1 MTAQQSLK
9 NKKHIVTPRYIGYT
23 LTHGWAMIMLAFI
36 VLFFTI
42 TIPTVI
48 AFQDARNTLE
58 ENYLISGEA
67 LTAEIEEEYM
77 SSLAEEV
84 FGSIFAFVLVEAFAF
99 GLFAGM
105 HSTSFL
111 HDKTAAGFYHSLPER
126 RSGHYIASLVSALS
140 VFILPLLLN
149 TVFAA
154 LICAA
159 CGAMTETAVT
169 YILKILLIGA
179 LYYIYSVAAAFLAS
193 MLTGTRVMSL
203 IVSLFITNALP
214 VLYFAVT
221 YLMNV
226 RLDYLTT
233 SFWDLPFFCCIYPY
247 ARAYYLATAESYGAY
262 AAKLIIIDVILTAV
276 LFILSYIAYKKRP
289 IERAGTTIIYKWA
302 SNIVKYCVMFVIA
315 LIFAELFSSIG
326 DGGVW
331 VIFGLASGLI
341 LSLMLSNTILNR
353 SVKTMFSGL
362 KGFAVFAVCFLALYI
377 GSYAGMFGWL
387 DYVVPVSDNITVELG
402 WIEYSFEGEEADEL
416 RGILADFVKTID
428 EYDAY
433 DDTEYAEAY
442 EVYDDYISTVYF
454 EGATSEDGFE
464 EEALQSSAAY
474 YLTNQSGY
482 MYLNVTYG
490 DTSDE
495 SLHLTYSYGSF
506 TSGKLLEIVE
516 FLMENANYGVGESTV
531 HEITRMAYYTLDF
544 YVSKSMISECEAF
557 EELIEEYDELTEE
570 ILSGARISMSFYPKT
585 SGEEFTFDFKLKQE
599 PSIGYF
605 YLHANNSS
613 GNMRS
618 NNFPL
623 YVSDMEELTEFFS
636 DDELFIMQA
645 DLETQYGGY
654 YTIVEYDSNSSWK
667 EPFIEIMEAVT
678 EGFSLEE
685 YSAELASSYDYA
697 YVYNKTTKTGEYVT
711 GDDLSELLTC
721 LKRTSYI
728 SDASGSSQATASDDN
743 YAVIVVYKY
752 KTYRGEEVSTLF
764 ITSFLGG
771 MVPDFIE

>member
-1 MTAQQSLK
+1 MIAQQSLK

-126 RSGHYIASLVSALS
+126 RSGHYIASLLSALS
-140 VFILPLLLN
+140 VFVLPLLLN

-169 YILKILLIGA
+169 YILKILLISA

-302 SNIVKYCVMFVIA
+302 SNIVKYCVMFVIT

-387 DYVVPVSDNITVELG
+387 DYVVPVSDNVTVELG
-402 WIEYSFEGEEADEL
+402 WIEYRFEGEEADEL

-433 DDTEYAEAY
+433 DDTEYAE
-442 EVYDDYISTVYF
+442 VYKDDYISTVYF
-454 EGATSEDGFE
+454 DGSTSEDGFDE
-464 EEALQSSAAY
+464 EELQSSAAY
-474 YLTNQSGY
+474 YLTNQNEY

-531 HEITRMAYYTLDF
+531 HEVTRSAYYSLDF
-544 YVSKSMISECEAF
+544 YVSKSIISECEAF

-605 YLHANNSS
+605 FLHANNSN

-618 NNFPL
+618 NCFPL
-623 YVSDMEELTEFFS
+623 YASDMKELTEIFS
-636 DDELFIMQA
+636 DDELFRMNATI
-645 DLETQYGGY
+645 ETQYGES
-654 YTIVEYDSNSSWK
+654 YTIIGYDYSSSWK
-667 EPFIEIMEAVT
+667 ESFIEIMEAVT

-697 YVYNKTTKTGEYVT
+697 YVYNKNTKAGEYVT

-728 SDASGSSQATASDDN
+728 SDYSGSSQAAVSDDN

-752 KTYRGEEVSTLF
+752 KTYRGDEVSTLF

>member
-36 VLFFTI
+36 VLFFTM

-77 SSLAEEV
+77 SSLAEQI

-126 RSGHYIASLVSALS
+126 RSGHYIASLLSALS

-159 CGAMTETAVT
+159 CGAITETAVT
-169 YILKILLIGA
+169 YILKILLIGT
-179 LYYIYSVAAAFLAS
+179 LYYIYSVAAAFLAC

-302 SNIVKYCVMFVIA
+302 SNIVKYCVMFVIT

-341 LSLMLSNTILNR
+341 LSLILSNTILNR

-442 EVYDDYISTVYF
+442 DDYISTVYF
-454 EGATSEDGFE
+454 EGSTSEEGFK
-464 EEALQSSAAY
+464 EEALQSSATY

-482 MYLNVTYG
+482 MYLSVTYG

-667 EPFIEIMEAVT
+667 EQFIEIMEAVT

-697 YVYNKTTKTGEYVT
+697 YVYNKNTKAGEYVT

-728 SDASGSSQATASDDN
+728 SDEGSSLATVSDDN